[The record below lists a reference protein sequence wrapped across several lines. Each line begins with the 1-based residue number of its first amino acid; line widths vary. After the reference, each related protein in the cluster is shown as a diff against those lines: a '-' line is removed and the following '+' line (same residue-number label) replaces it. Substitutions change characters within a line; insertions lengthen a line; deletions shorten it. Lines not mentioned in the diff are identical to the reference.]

1 MICIHCT
8 IFIELCQFGNGQRVS
23 ETRVLRPH
31 SLKKWRQEIKKFGDI
46 LIVNMVEHYNNLTLK
61 TMQMLKYFRNVDNFE
76 NGPPKFLVK
85 VDDDV
90 FLNLPFLAHQLL
102 DNSTVIAV
110 GDQHFGPDE
119 KWIFG
124 FLLGTGKQVKFNKWI
139 YSPVLNYVTHCHIS
153 TVV

>member
-1 MICIHCT
+1 MN
-8 IFIELCQFGNGQRVS
+8 FDQFGNDQRVS
-23 ETRVLRPH
+23 ESRVLQPH
-31 SLKKWRQEIKKFGDI
+31 SLKKWRKEIEKFGDI
-46 LIVNMVEHYNNLTLK
+46 LIVDMVEHYNNLTLK

-90 FLNLPFLAHQLL
+90 FLNLPFLANQLL

-110 GDQHFGPDE
+110 GDQNLSPNE

-124 FLLGTGKQVKFNKWI
+124 SMLGNGKQVKF
-139 YSPVLNYVTHCHIS
+139 
-153 TVV
+153 